1 MRKTLWLLRIVIIAG
16 AFAGIIH
23 SRAPQLA
30 SWSLESDSGAVSRTI
45 NVEARAVVRVALTM
59 ISLSLL

>member
-1 MRKTLWLLRIVIIAG
+1 MRKTLWFLRIVIIAG

-30 SWSLESDSGAVSRTI
+30 TWSLESDSGSVSRTV
-45 NVEARAVVRVALTM
+45 NFEARAVVRVALTM